1 MLTLKRQNGDLNMNE
16 ILDIL
21 EGLDLDVDF
30 DTCETLI
37 DDGILASLDI
47 VAIIAELSEAFDITI
62 PARDIVPENF
72 NSAEAMYAMVR
83 RLMDE

>member
-1 MLTLKRQNGDLNMNE
+1 MNE

-30 DTCETLI
+30 GTCETLI

-47 VAIIAELSEAFDITI
+47 VTIIAELSEEFDITI

>member
-1 MLTLKRQNGDLNMNE
+1 MNE

-30 DTCETLI
+30 NTCETLI

-47 VAIIAELSEAFDITI
+47 VTIIAELSEEFDVTI

>member
-1 MLTLKRQNGDLNMNE
+1 MDE
-16 ILDIL
+16 ILEIL

-30 DTCETLI
+30 ENCDTLI

-47 VAIIAELSEAFDITI
+47 VSIIAELSEEFDITI

>member
-1 MLTLKRQNGDLNMNE
+1 MDE

-30 DTCETLI
+30 ENCDTLI

-47 VAIIAELSEAFDITI
+47 VSIIAELSEEFDITI

>member
-1 MLTLKRQNGDLNMNE
+1 MNE

-30 DTCETLI
+30 ETCDTLI

-47 VAIIAELSEAFDITI
+47 VSIIAELSEEFDITI